1 MKSFTRFQVPGRMGL
16 LVTLYLISANVYNSV
31 KAPISRGF
39 SHIEVWN
46 IGVQIPILFAIAE
59 YGCVLA
65 MLKYSKKEETKVEHF
80 NDNKL
85 DLKEKLKR
93 IDLVAFAIPLA
104 FIVLFNLI
112 FWPTALA

>member
-1 MKSFTRFQVPGRMGL
+1 MGL

-46 IGVQIPILFAIAE
+46 IGVQIPILLAIAE
-59 YGCVLA
+59 YGIVLA
-65 MLKYSKKEETKVEHF
+65 MLKYSKPDENKVEKIG
-80 NDNKL
+80 DCKL
-85 DLKEKLKR
+85 GLKEKLKR
-93 IDLVAFAIPLA
+93 IDLVSFGISLC
-104 FIVLFNLI
+104 FIILFNII